1 MTAGNRC
8 RYFVT
13 TPGVPLPS
21 PPEGIPGRHS
31 LRIIPHKKTNHMKN
45 LLYFSAVMLLLT
57 AAKCKDKVTFQ
68 IGQPF
73 QLKVE
78 QGAMSDD
85 KSFGVMVDKIKE
97 DSRCPKGVNCV
108 WEGQVVVQVTFKEKG
123 GKSQTVDF
131 TLKGRESQSASRRV
145 TGKYQL
151 RVKQVDPYPEDGKTI
166 AKEDYAVTFLASEI
180 KDN

>member
-1 MTAGNRC
+1 
-8 RYFVT
+8 
-13 TPGVPLPS
+13 
-21 PPEGIPGRHS
+21 
-31 LRIIPHKKTNHMKN
+31 MKN

-78 QGAMSDD
+78 QGGMSAD
-85 KSFGVMVDKIKE
+85 KSFGVMLDKIKE

-108 WEGQVVVQVTFKEKG
+108 WEGQVSVQVTLKEKG
-123 GKSQTVDF
+123 GKAQTVDF
-131 TLKGRESQSASRRV
+131 TLKGRENQSASRRV
-145 TGKYQL
+145 GKYQL
-151 RVKQVDPYPEDGKTI
+151 RVKQVDPYPEEGRTI
-166 AKEDYAVTFLASEI
+166 AKEDYVVTFLASEI